1 MFDGLLKSKFH
12 CKCKSNIMQVRTRI
26 DFIRKKRNA
35 TQKYLRNDVADLL
48 KNGLDTNAYGRV
60 EGLLVEMNQSSHY
73 EFVDQCCE
81 HISKNILAMDKQ
93 RFLSFHHCQQSIF
106 HPGECPDDCREAV
119 SSLMFA
125 AARLAHLPELRDLRS
140 LFSQRYGNSLDC
152 FVSKEFT
159 EKMKSDVPSNDSK
172 LRLLQEIATES
183 GLRWDSKALEIKN
196 FAKETNDTGH
206 NMHKQKEAS
215 RNYEDR
221 LSLPKKKE
229 TAVPPKAYED
239 KRPPDHVP
247 IPPPYIKSKVD
258 RPNHDREAKPVAR
271 SVRKGNLKPEPNEE
285 EKIQRTNKERAA
297 QGQRILKFF
306 DDGGLRDEGDEEKT
320 MDKLLRHYSMK
331 NGTSLPDEKGKGTK
345 LLYKTANRV
354 SSLPADLASP
364 PESSKKQY
372 ARCTSFQPELLH
384 GNGHVHPKLPD
395 YEDFVARL
403 AALRGK

>member
-12 CKCKSNIMQVRTRI
+12 CKCKSDIKQVRTRI

-60 EGLLVEMNQSSHY
+60 EGLLVEMNQSSCY

-81 HISKNILAMDKQ
+81 HISKNISAMDKQ
-93 RFLSFHHCQQSIF
+93 R
-106 HPGECPDDCREAV
+106 ECPDDCREAV

-125 AARLAHLPELRDLRS
+125 AARLANLPELRDLRA
-140 LFSQRYGNSLDC
+140 LFSQRYGNSLDF
-152 FVSKEFT
+152 FVSKEFA
-159 EKMKSDVPSNDSK
+159 EKMKMDVPSNDSK

-196 FAKETNDTGH
+196 FAKETNDSGYSL
-206 NMHKQKEAS
+206 HKQKEAS

-221 LSLPKKKE
+221 LSLPKKEE
-229 TAVPPKAYED
+229 TAVPPKGHED
-239 KRPPDHVP
+239 DKPPDHVP
-247 IPPPYIKSKVD
+247 VPVPPYIKSKVD
-258 RPNHDREAKPVAR
+258 RPNQDREAKPAPK
-271 SVRKGNLKPEPNEE
+271 SVRRRNLKPEPDEE
-285 EKIQRTNKERAA
+285 EKTQRTNKERAV

-306 DDGGLRDEGDEEKT
+306 DDGGGRRDEGDEEKT

-331 NGTSLPDEKGKGTK
+331 NGMSLPDEKGKGTK
-345 LLYKTANRV
+345 LLYKTTNRV
-354 SSLPADLASP
+354 GSLPADVASP
-364 PESSKKQY
+364 PESSKKRH

-384 GNGHVHPKLPD
+384 GNGHVHPKMPD
-395 YEDFVARL
+395 YDDFVARL